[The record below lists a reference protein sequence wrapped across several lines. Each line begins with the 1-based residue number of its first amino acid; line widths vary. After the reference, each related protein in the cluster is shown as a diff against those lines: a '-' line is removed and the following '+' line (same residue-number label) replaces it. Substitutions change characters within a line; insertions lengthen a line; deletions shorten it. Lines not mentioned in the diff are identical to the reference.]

1 MNAATAA
8 GNTPKSFTKASP
20 APYWNPYVVGFFLG
34 LTLLATYLAAGRG
47 LGATGAFSSVAA
59 WLASIFSPEHAQAN
73 YVHSRY
79 LASGS
84 PLTAWL
90 IFLLIGSIIGAAV
103 SGTLG
108 GRFSVSVEK
117 GMRLSDSQRLWLAF
131 AGGAIAALGAKIA
144 RGCTS
149 GQALTGGSILNA
161 GSLAFMLAVFAA
173 AYAVAWMFRKEW
185 L

>member
-1 MNAATAA
+1 MNAIFAPGSPPKVET
-8 GNTPKSFTKASP
+8 GTTPQA
-20 APYWNPYVVGFFLG
+20 YWNPYLVGFFLG

-59 WLASIFSPEHAQAN
+59 WLSSVFSPEHAQAN

-90 IFLLIGSIIGAAV
+90 IFLLIGSFIGAAA
-103 SGTLG
+103 SGLLAH
-108 GRFSVSVEK
+108 RSAFIVEK
-117 GMRLSDSQRLWLAF
+117 GLRLSDAQRLWLAF
-131 AGGAIAALGAKIA
+131 AGGIIAALGAKVA

-161 GSLAFMLAVFAA
+161 GSLAFMAAVFAA
-173 AYAVAWMFRKEW
+173 AYAVAWMFKKEW

>member
-1 MNAATAA
+1 MNAIFAPGSPPKVETKT
-8 GNTPKSFTKASP
+8 TPEA
-20 APYWNPYVVGFFLG
+20 YWNPYLVGFFLG

-59 WLASIFSPEHAQAN
+59 WLSSVFAPEHAQAN

-90 IFLLIGSIIGAAV
+90 IYLLIGSFIGAAV
-103 SGTLG
+103 SGVLA
-108 GRFSVSVEK
+108 GRFSISVER
-117 GMRLSDSQRLWLAF
+117 GPRLTDTQRLWIAF
-131 AGGAIAALGAKIA
+131 AGGLIAAIGAKIA

-173 AYAVAWMFRKEW
+173 GYAVAWMLRKEW

>member
-1 MNAATAA
+1 MSSITASGSTSTA
-8 GNTPKSFTKASP
+8 GTKATPS
-20 APYWNPYVVGFFLG
+20 PYWNPYVVGFFLG

-59 WLASIFSPEHAQAN
+59 WLASVFSPEHAQAN

-90 IFLLIGSIIGAAV
+90 IYLLIGSFIGAAV
-103 SGTLG
+103 SGVLA
-108 GRFSVSVEK
+108 GRFSISVER
-117 GMRLSDSQRLWLAF
+117 GPRLTDTQRLWIAF
-131 AGGAIAALGAKIA
+131 AGGLIAALGAKVA

-161 GSLAFMLAVFAA
+161 GSLAFMLAVFVAG
-173 AYAVAWMFRKEW
+173 YAVAWMFRKEW

>member
-1 MNAATAA
+1 MNTIASSANSPAA
-8 GNTPKSFTKASP
+8 GTRA
-20 APYWNPYVVGFFLG
+20 APSAFWNPYLAGFCLG

-59 WLASIFSPEHAQAN
+59 WLSSVFSPEHAQAN

-90 IFLLIGSIIGAAV
+90 IFLLIGSFIGAAA
-103 SGTLG
+103 SGLLAH
-108 GRFSVSVEK
+108 RSAFIVEK
-117 GMRLSDSQRLWLAF
+117 GLRLSDAQRLWLAF
-131 AGGAIAALGAKIA
+131 AGGIIAALGAKVA

-161 GSLAFMLAVFAA
+161 GSLAFMAAVFAA
-173 AYAVAWMFRKEW
+173 AYAVAWMFKKEW

>member
-1 MNAATAA
+1 MNSLANPVGPTATRT
-8 GNTPKSFTKASP
+8 ND
-20 APYWNPYVVGFFLG
+20 APSAFWNPYLAGFCLG

-59 WLASIFSPEHAQAN
+59 WLASVFSPEHAQAN

-90 IFLLIGSIIGAAV
+90 IFLLIGSFIGAAV
-103 SGTLG
+103 SGVLS
-108 GRFSVSVEK
+108 GRFAISIEK
-117 GMRLSDSQRLWLAF
+117 GPRLTDSQRLWLAF
-131 AGGAIAALGAKIA
+131 AGGVIAALGAKVA
-144 RGCTS
+144 RGCTG

-161 GSLAFMLAVFAA
+161 GSLAFMGAVFAA

>member
-1 MNAATAA
+1 MSAISASRHPAAARDTPAA
-8 GNTPKSFTKASP
+8 

-90 IFLLIGSIIGAAV
+90 IFLLIGSFVGAAV
-103 SGTLG
+103 SGLLA
-108 GRFSVSVEK
+108 RRSAFKVER
-117 GMRLSDSQRLWLAF
+117 GLRLSDTQRLWLAF
-131 AGGAIAALGAKIA
+131 GGGLIAALGAKIA

>member
-1 MNAATAA
+1 MNAIFAPGSPPKVETKT
-8 GNTPKSFTKASP
+8 TPEA
-20 APYWNPYVVGFFLG
+20 YWNPYLVGFFLG

-90 IFLLIGSIIGAAV
+90 IFLLIGSFIGAAA
-103 SGTLG
+103 SGMLAH
-108 GRFSVSVEK
+108 RSAFIVEK
-117 GMRLSDSQRLWLAF
+117 GLRLSDAQRLWLAF
-131 AGGAIAALGAKIA
+131 AGGIIAALGAKVA

-161 GSLAFMLAVFAA
+161 GSLAFMAAVFAA
-173 AYAVAWMFRKEW
+173 AYAVAWMFKKEW